1 MSENQESPE
10 LSLTG
15 ALNLGGLGPVAEW
28 LDTKAAHEIAEE
40 LTRLNPVQSA
50 LVWRMLARDEALE
63 VFEELDSYQ
72 QQQLLSGMRDSAF
85 RDVVEEMDP
94 DDRARLLGEA
104 PAGFVRRVLAGLS
117 HKERS
122 MTASL
127 LGFPDGSVG
136 RVMSPEVVTVPE
148 STGVADV
155 LDVVRRKGSD
165 AETIDLLA
173 VVDKS
178 RKLVGVIGLSHVV
191 LADQGLT
198 LGEIADRSAP
208 TLSVTED
215 AEKAARLV
223 QETNRLGLMVV
234 DSQFRVL
241 GVLTVDDALE
251 VIEAADTED
260 IARQAGALP
269 SAGHYLSD
277 SVIQL
282 ARLRVFWLVILMSAA
297 TITVWVMGLFETALA
312 TVTALALFIPL
323 IVGTGGNIGAQ
334 AATSAVRAVA
344 VGEVRPTDVLRVAW
358 RESRVG
364 LLLGAVLGVIAFGA
378 GWWVAG
384 LDVGIAVGLS
394 VVLIAVW
401 ATTVGSTMPLAA
413 QALKIDPAVISVPLV
428 TTLVDTSGLIIYF
441 LVAGAI
447 LGL

>member
-1 MSENQESPE
+1 
-10 LSLTG
+10 
-15 ALNLGGLGPVAEW
+15 
-28 LDTKAAHEIAEE
+28 
-40 LTRLNPVQSA
+40 
-50 LVWRMLARDEALE
+50 
-63 VFEELDSYQ
+63 
-72 QQQLLSGMRDSAF
+72 
-85 RDVVEEMDP
+85 
-94 DDRARLLGEA
+94 
-104 PAGFVRRVLAGLS
+104 
-117 HKERS
+117 
-122 MTASL
+122 
-127 LGFPDGSVG
+127 
-136 RVMSPEVVTVPE
+136 
-148 STGVADV
+148 
-155 LDVVRRKGSD
+155 
-165 AETIDLLA
+165 
-173 VVDKS
+173 VVDKA
-178 RKLVGVIGLSHVV
+178 RKLIGVIGLSHVV

-234 DSQFRVL
+234 DSEERVL

-260 IARQAGALP
+260 VARQAGALP

-277 SVIQL
+277 SVIML
-282 ARLRVFWLVILMSAA
+282 ARLRVFWLVVLMSAA

-364 LLLGAVLGVIAFGA
+364 LLLGVVLGLIAFGA

-394 VVLIAVW
+394 VVLISVW

>member
-1 MSENQESPE
+1 MNDNLESPD

-28 LDTKAAHEIAEE
+28 LDTKAPHEIAEE

-148 STGVADV
+148 STSVSDV

-173 VVDKS
+173 VVDKA
-178 RKLVGVIGLSHVV
+178 RKLIGVIGLSHVV

-234 DSQFRVL
+234 DSEERVL

-260 IARQAGALP
+260 VARQAGALP

-277 SVIQL
+277 SVIRL
-282 ARLRVFWLVILMSAA
+282 ARLRVFWLVVLMSAA

-364 LLLGAVLGVIAFGA
+364 LLLGVVLGVIAFGA

-394 VVLIAVW
+394 VVLISVW

-441 LVAGAI
+441 LVVGAI

>member
-1 MSENQESPE
+1 MTETPETPE

-148 STGVADV
+148 STSVADV

-173 VVDKS
+173 VVDKT

-191 LADQGLT
+191 LADQGLS
-198 LGEIADRSAP
+198 LGEIADRGAP
-208 TLSVTED
+208 TLGVTED
-215 AEKAARLV
+215 AEKSARLV

-234 DSQFRVL
+234 DSQHRVL

-277 SVIQL
+277 SVIRL

-297 TITVWVMGLFETALA
+297 TITVWVMGLFETALV

-364 LLLGAVLGVIAFGA
+364 LLLGVVLGLIASGA

-384 LDVGIAVGLS
+384 LDVGLAVGLS
-394 VVLIAVW
+394 VVLISVW

-413 QALKIDPAVISVPLV
+413 QALRIDPAVISVPLV

>member
-1 MSENQESPE
+1 MSANQESPE

-148 STGVADV
+148 STSVADV

-344 VGEVRPTDVLRVAW
+344 VGEVRPTDALRVAW

>member
-1 MSENQESPE
+1 MNDNLDTPD

-28 LDTKAAHEIAEE
+28 LDTKAPHEIAEE

-63 VFEELDSYQ
+63 VFEELDSFQ
-72 QQQLLSGMRDSAF
+72 QQQLLSGMRDTAF

-148 STGVADV
+148 STAVSDV

-173 VVDKS
+173 VVDKA
-178 RKLVGVIGLSHVV
+178 RKLIGVIGLSHVV

-234 DSQFRVL
+234 DSEERVL

-260 IARQAGALP
+260 VARQAGALP

-277 SVIQL
+277 SVIRL
-282 ARLRVFWLVILMSAA
+282 ARLRVFWLVVLMSAA

-364 LLLGAVLGVIAFGA
+364 LLLGVVLGVIAFGA

-394 VVLIAVW
+394 VVLISVW

>member
-1 MSENQESPE
+1 MNDNLDTPD

-28 LDTKAAHEIAEE
+28 LDTKAPHEIAEE

-63 VFEELDSYQ
+63 VFEELDSFQ
-72 QQQLLSGMRDSAF
+72 QQQLLSGMRDTAF

-148 STGVADV
+148 STAVSEV

-173 VVDKS
+173 VVDKA
-178 RKLVGVIGLSHVV
+178 RKLIGVIGLSHVV

-234 DSQFRVL
+234 DSEERVL

-260 IARQAGALP
+260 VARQAGALP

-277 SVIQL
+277 SVIML
-282 ARLRVFWLVILMSAA
+282 ARLRVFWLVVLMSAA

-364 LLLGAVLGVIAFGA
+364 LLLGVVLGLIAFGA

-394 VVLIAVW
+394 VVLISVW

>member
-1 MSENQESPE
+1 MADDAEPPE

-15 ALNLGGLGPVAEW
+15 ALNLGGLGPVAQW

-50 LVWRMLARDEALE
+50 MVWRMLPRDTALE
-63 VFEELDSYQ
+63 IFEELDSFQ
-72 QQQLLSGMRDSAF
+72 QQQLLSGMRDQAF
-85 RDVVEEMDP
+85 SEIVEEMDP

-117 HKERS
+117 HKERN

-127 LGFPDGSVG
+127 LGFPEGSVG
-136 RVMSPEVVTVPE
+136 RVMSPEVVTVSE
-148 STGVADV
+148 STKISDV

-173 VVDKS
+173 IVDRS
-178 RKLVGVIGLSHVV
+178 RKLVGVVGLSHVV
-191 LADQGLT
+191 LGDPDLT
-198 LGEIADRSAP
+198 VGEIADHGAP
-208 TLSVTED
+208 TIDVTED

-234 DSQFRVL
+234 DSENRVL

-277 SVIQL
+277 SVLRL
-282 ARLRVFWLVILMSAA
+282 ARLRVFWLAILMSAA
-297 TITVWVMGLFETALA
+297 TITVWVMGLFESALA
-312 TVTALALFIPL
+312 EITALALFIPL
-323 IVGTGGNIGAQ
+323 LVGTGGNIAAQ

-344 VGEVRPTDVLRVAW
+344 VGEVRPGDAWRVAW

-364 LLLGAVLGVIAFGA
+364 LLLGVVLGAIAFGA

-384 LDVGIAVGLS
+384 LAVAFTVGLS
-394 VVLIAVW
+394 IVLLAVW

-428 TTLVDTSGLIIYF
+428 TTLVDTSGLLIYF
-441 LVAGAI
+441 LVAGLVLSI
-447 LGL
+447 